1 MIKTFADK
9 SSHPF
14 EWLDVTNP
22 SMDELREIARKYNL
36 HESSV
41 NDCLQPDHLPK
52 YEIVGNEGDI
62 FIILRLHSSDV
73 TSQADTVRELTDQIS
88 IFVKEERIITIHK
101 NEWTQADKIKE
112 EYMSSE
118 DCKSAHHILNEII
131 KTGLA
136 TYDDHASRLN
146 REIEFFETNMF
157 LKNRKKSLLEDM
169 YYLKR
174 KVDVTRRILILT
186 FEIVD
191 KIDNQPGNTYT
202 RDTRDLYVKLHSI
215 YDSLFENTNQLL
227 SIYFSLSS
235 QRTNEIIRV
244 LTIFS
249 VFFMPLTFI
258 VGIYG
263 MNFEFMPELK
273 MKYGYPG
280 VMILMGVITG
290 CIYYWFKKREWL

>member
-1 MIKTFADK
+1 MIKNFADK
-9 SSHPF
+9 PQFPF
-14 EWLDVTNP
+14 EWLDITDP
-22 SMDELREIARKYNL
+22 DSEELNEVAKKYNL

-52 YEIVGNEGDI
+52 YEIVGNEGDV
-62 FIILRLHSSDV
+62 FIILRLHTTEV
-73 TSQADTVRELTDQIS
+73 TSQADTVRELTDKIA
-88 IFVKEERIITIHK
+88 IFLKEDRVITIHK
-101 NEWTQADKIKE
+101 KPWPQGEKIRE
-112 EYMSSE
+112 EYMNSE
-118 DCKSAHHILNEII
+118 HCKSAHHILNEIV

-136 TYDDHASRLN
+136 TYDDHATRLN

-157 LKNRKKSLLEDM
+157 LKNRKRSLLEGL

-202 RDTRDLYVKLHSI
+202 RDTRDLYVKLHNI
-215 YDSLFENTNQLL
+215 YDTLFENTNHLL

-273 MKYGYPG
+273 MRFGYPG
-280 VMILMGVITG
+280 VLILMGVVTG

>member
-118 DCKSAHHILNEII
+118 DCKSVHHILNEII

-157 LKNRKKSLLEDM
+157 LNNRKKSLLEDM

-273 MKYGYPG
+273 LKYGYPG

>member
-1 MIKTFADK
+1 MVKMFADK

-22 SMDELREIARKYNL
+22 SMDELREIAHKYNL

-52 YEIVGNEGDI
+52 YEIVGNEGDV

-88 IFVKEERIITIHK
+88 IFIKEERIITIHK
-101 NEWTQADKIKE
+101 NEWAQAEKIRE
-112 EYMSSE
+112 EYMMSE
-118 DCKSAHHILNEII
+118 HCKSAHHILNEII

-186 FEIVD
+186 FEIID

-273 MKYGYPG
+273 LRYGYPG
-280 VMILMGVITG
+280 AMILMGVITG

>member
-1 MIKTFADK
+1 MVKMFADK

-22 SMDELREIARKYNL
+22 SMDELREIAHKYNL

-88 IFVKEERIITIHK
+88 IFIKEERIITIHK
-101 NEWTQADKIKE
+101 NEWAQAEKIRE
-112 EYMSSE
+112 EYMMSE
-118 DCKSAHHILNEII
+118 HCKSAHHILNEII

-273 MKYGYPG
+273 LRYGYPG
-280 VMILMGVITG
+280 AMILMGVITG

>member
-9 SSHPF
+9 SEHPF
-14 EWLDVTNP
+14 EWLDVTDP
-22 SMDELREIARKYNL
+22 SMDELHEIAKKYNL

-52 YEIVGNEGDI
+52 YEIVGNEGDV
-62 FIILRLHSSDV
+62 FIILRLH
-73 TSQADTVRELTDQIS
+73 TSEVANQADTVRELTDKIA
-88 IFVKEERIITIHK
+88 IFMKEERVITIHK
-101 NEWTQADKIKE
+101 KPWPESEKIKD
-112 EYMSSE
+112 EYIKS
-118 DCKSAHHILNEII
+118 DYCKSAHHILNEIV

-136 TYDDHASRLN
+136 TYDQHAARLN

-157 LKNRKKSLLEDM
+157 LKNRKRSLLEGL

-202 RDTRDLYVKLHSI
+202 RDTRDLYVKLHNI
-215 YDSLFENTNQLL
+215 YDTLFENTNHLL
-227 SIYFSLSS
+227 TIYFSLSS

-263 MNFEFMPELK
+263 MNFEHMPELK
-273 MKYGYPG
+273 MRFGYPG
-280 VMILMGVITG
+280 VMLLMGVVTG

>member
-118 DCKSAHHILNEII
+118 DCKSVHHILNEII

-157 LKNRKKSLLEDM
+157 LKNRKKSLLEAM

-273 MKYGYPG
+273 LKYGYPG

>member
-1 MIKTFADK
+1 MVKMFADK

-22 SMDELREIARKYNL
+22 SMDELREIAHKYNL

-52 YEIVGNEGDI
+52 YEIVGNEGDV
-62 FIILRLHSSDV
+62 FIILRLHSSEV
-73 TSQADTVRELTDQIS
+73 TNQADTVRELTDQIS
-88 IFVKEERIITIHK
+88 IFIKEERIITIHK
-101 NEWTQADKIKE
+101 NEWAQAEKIRE
-112 EYMSSE
+112 EYMMSE
-118 DCKSAHHILNEII
+118 HCKSAHHILNEII

-273 MKYGYPG
+273 LRYGYPG
-280 VMILMGVITG
+280 VMILMGVVTA

>member
-118 DCKSAHHILNEII
+118 DCKSVHHILNEII

-273 MKYGYPG
+273 LKYGYPG

>member
-22 SMDELREIARKYNL
+22 SMDELHDIAHKYNL

-52 YEIVGNEGDI
+52 YEIVGNEGDV
-62 FIILRLHSSDV
+62 FIILRLHSSEV
-73 TSQADTVRELTDQIS
+73 TNQADTVRELTDQIS
-88 IFVKEERIITIHK
+88 IFIKEERIITIHK
-101 NEWTQADKIKE
+101 NEWAQAEKIRE
-112 EYMSSE
+112 EYMMSE
-118 DCKSAHHILNEII
+118 HCKSAHHILNEII

-273 MKYGYPG
+273 LKYGYPG